1 MSDVTRLLR
10 SIEEGDPKAASALLP
25 LVYDELRK
33 LAKQKL
39 AREKPGQTLDAT
51 ALVHEAYVR
60 MLGAADDR
68 GYQNQGHFFA
78 VAAEA
83 MRHILVDKA
92 RRKRREKHGGR
103 RNRVELNEDH
113 PAPPSAA
120 EELLAL
126 DEALHHLA
134 SEDPEAASLVE
145 LRYFAG
151 LSVEEA
157 ARTLG
162 ISRATAY
169 RHWTFARAWLLG
181 ELAGDPPG

>member
-1 MSDVTRLLR
+1 MPDVTTLLQLMKD
-10 SIEEGDPKAASALLP
+10 GDAKAAGALLP
-25 LVYDELRK
+25 LVYSELRR

-39 AREKPGQTLDAT
+39 AHESPGQTLDAT
-51 ALVHEAYVR
+51 ALVHEAYVK
-60 MLGAADDR
+60 MVGAGDDR
-68 GYQNQGHFFA
+68 QYNDQRHFFA

-92 RRKRREKHGGR
+92 RHKRREKHGGHR
-103 RNRVELNEDH
+103 KRVELDESA

-126 DEALHHLA
+126 DEALNRLA
-134 SEDPEAASLVE
+134 LDDPDAANLVQ

-157 ARTLG
+157 ASALG

-169 RHWTFARAWLLG
+169 RHWTFARAWLLE
-181 ELAGDPPG
+181 ELAGDK